1 MHVNHYELPRPT
13 DSVLDQCRAVYVN
26 DPAFRMW
33 AMRKWCREHNLSLI
47 WSELV
52 DTTDVSALFDEA
64 ADVSALFD
72 EAAAFYFVDPA
83 DATLFSLKFK

>member
-1 MHVNHYELPRPT
+1 MYVNNYTLPRPEEL
-13 DSVLDQCRAVYVN
+13 VLDQCHAVYIN

-33 AMRKWCREHNLSLI
+33 AMKKYCIENKLSMV

-52 DTTDVSALFDEA
+52 ETSDVSTFFDE
-64 ADVSALFD
+64 VC
-72 EAAAFYFVDPA
+72 AFYFIDSA

>member
-1 MHVNHYELPRPT
+1 MYINNWTLPRPT
-13 DSVLDQCRAVYVN
+13 EEVLDQCHAVYIN

-33 AMRKWCREHNLSLI
+33 AMKKFCHENKLSLV

-64 ADVSALFD
+64 C
-72 EAAAFYFVDPA
+72 AFYFVDPA
-83 DATLFSLKFK
+83 DATLFTLKYK